1 MYVKGICWGYGTEEN
16 DATDL
21 VIYPNPVKDMLH
33 VTCDNLQQY
42 EVFSLDGKLVKSMQ
56 TRNDEDVIDL
66 SNLGSGIYLIRITTD
81 KGVAT
86 RRIIK
91 D

>member
-33 VTCDNLQQY
+33 VTCDNMQQY
-42 EVFSLDGKLVKSMQ
+42 EVFSLDGRLVKSMQ
-56 TRNDEDVIDL
+56 TRNNEDVIDL